1 MSLYLGVDAGGT
13 KTHAVLADAV
23 GRVVAETV
31 AGPGNPLSAGE
42 ETARRSLEEALR
54 AVLAAGEPTAAHLGF
69 AGAGRR
75 EDRER
80 VSGLVRSLGLSCPF
94 SVSDDA
100 RIAFRAAADPPGV
113 VLVCGT
119 GSIAV
124 AYAPDGTAHRSGGHG
139 YLLGDEGSGYWIGRE
154 AVRAALRA
162 ADGRG
167 EPTRLE
173 ELPAM
178 LGLSSLEE
186 VVSGVYGG
194 RIGRRELAGIADLI
208 LGVEDPVARRI
219 AREAARELALSVRAA
234 AQRAGLRRRSR
245 VPLVLAGGL
254 LREGSVLREMVVSML
269 PGFGAVPCDPV
280 PAVGAARLA
289 GAPVPIFSRPG

>member
-1 MSLYLGVDAGGT
+1 MTLYLGVDAGGT
-13 KTHAVLADAV
+13 KTHAVLADAA
-23 GRVVAETV
+23 GRVIAEAV

-42 ETARRSLEEALR
+42 KTARRSLKEALR
-54 AVLAAGEPTAAHLGF
+54 TVLVAGEPAAAHLGF

-75 EDRER
+75 GDRR
-80 VSGLVRSLGLSCPF
+80 KITHLVRSLGLGCTF

-100 RIAFRAAADPPGV
+100 EIAFRAVADPPGV

-194 RIGRRELAGIADLI
+194 RIGRRKLAEISGWV

-219 AREAARELALSVRAA
+219 AREAARELALCVRAA
-234 AQRAGLRRRSR
+234 SRGAGLRWGSR
-245 VPLVLAGGL
+245 TPLVLAGGL
-254 LREGSVLREMVVSML
+254 LREGGVLREMVISML
-269 PGFGAVPCDPV
+269 PGFCAVSGDPV
-280 PAVGAARLA
+280 PALGAARLA
-289 GAPVPIFSRPG
+289 GAPIPILRPG